1 MQWQKHFS
9 AFQKFLVD
17 DSGSSKEMWLFSE
30 EAPADSVQQASEG
43 RWDFTNQIQVKPWDQ
58 PAAEIE
64 YAHRNEFASALSLL
78 PKEFCL
84 SPCGRP
90 LLPLSTSPRPG

>member
-30 EAPADSVQQASEG
+30 EAPADSVQ
-43 RWDFTNQIQVKPWDQ
+43 
-58 PAAEIE
+58 
-64 YAHRNEFASALSLL
+64 
-78 PKEFCL
+78 
-84 SPCGRP
+84 
-90 LLPLSTSPRPG
+90 